1 MDRLSLPKCF
11 QWADSNY
18 RFFHVTRGVFIK
30 LTEKYIFCDARECKA
45 NTSLHNFF
53 TVAELTGWVA
63 DALRLIAVSRNGL
76 GQAEILG
83 ILEQLG
89 YQGTSRVTSFDWAL
103 FRSAA
108 LDALFERPG
117 GLLTFFHQHFKEA
130 VEHTLLGERGFL
142 CPSQKVN
149 GSRFIYPE
157 RKRFFFL

>member
-1 MDRLSLPKCF
+1 MS
-11 QWADSNY
+11 Y
-18 RFFHVTRGVFIK
+18 
-30 LTEKYIFCDARECKA
+30 ARIGQ
-45 NTSLHNFF
+45 TVLSLHNFL
-53 TVAELTGWVA
+53 TIAELTGWVA

-130 VEHTLLGERGFL
+130 VEHTLLGKQSVFMSESESKLF
-142 CPSQKVN
+142 KV
-149 GSRFIYPE
+149 R
-157 RKRFFFL
+157 LQ

>member
-1 MDRLSLPKCF
+1 M
-11 QWADSNY
+11 
-18 RFFHVTRGVFIK
+18 
-30 LTEKYIFCDARECKA
+30 
-45 NTSLHNFF
+45 
-53 TVAELTGWVA
+53 A

-130 VEHTLLGERGFL
+130 VEHTLLGKQTLL
-142 CPSQKVN
+142 CQDQKVK
-149 GSRFIYPE
+149 GLRFIYTSWKQIFSSIFVAAQYE
-157 RKRFFFL
+157 H

>member
-1 MDRLSLPKCF
+1 MYS
-11 QWADSNY
+11 
-18 RFFHVTRGVFIK
+18 
-30 LTEKYIFCDARECKA
+30 
-45 NTSLHNFF
+45 SLHNFF

-130 VEHTLLGERGFL
+130 VEHTLLGKQTFL
-142 CPSQKVN
+142 YQGQKVK
-149 GSRFIYPE
+149 GLRFIYTS
-157 RKRFFFL
+157 RKRIFSSIFVAAQYEH